1 MRMENPNE
9 KDEQVIKKIL
19 DETKDVQV
27 PESLHPEAVE
37 KMLEEKYKGQQ
48 EQSTVNQTA
57 KRRRVLYGAALA
69 ACLCVAVGIAAVQSG
84 FFDGGLIQNDIAVKS
99 QQSSAGE
106 NAKKA
111 STGKTTQIASAK
123 DYDEIY
129 DYLQEE
135 KKEQENYLSSSEE
148 KSAVDS
154 AASSAAADSS
164 AYAGSASSE
173 AASDSGAYAG
183 SASDS
188 SAAAS
193 AYSAQAEAAGESG
206 FTDTNVREE
215 GVGEG
220 DIVKTD
226 GENLY
231 ILNRQ
236 KIQIVGISGAEMEA
250 LSTIRLEEEK
260 RISELY
266 IEGDTLMVAYTS
278 FEYADEESAYWN
290 SDRQYTGIDLYDVS
304 TPGEPSLIDSFTQSG
319 SFYTMRVS
327 GGYVYLL
334 SQFYAS
340 LDVARSEIDAYI
352 PQVKGDSL
360 DSTKIL
366 LPPYSRGRQYTVI
379 SSFPVSDA
387 SGQSDSVA
395 VFGNAG
401 LCYVSS
407 QNIYVC
413 EAEYGAAE
421 TEVSQTCIRKIGY
434 KDGVLNAVGQTKID
448 GTLKDSFCIDEYEGY
463 LRLVTTVSYTGDGI
477 APLGVVSDTKEE
489 TLADTNSLYVLDEN
503 LEITGSIHDL
513 AEDEQVYSARFMG
526 DTGYFV
532 TFRQTDPLF
541 SVDLSDPAKPEI
553 IGKLKIPGF
562 SEYLHPFGEGN
573 LIGIGMDVD
582 ETGTVTNGVKLSVY
596 DISDAS
602 DVKETEKYVLE
613 GMYGTDVAYDYKSV
627 MASPGRG
634 IIGFSAYGQSEC
646 YYIFRYSEGIGF
658 ELLLTRELAGYGLVR
673 GICVGERFYLVSG
686 NTVECYTLD
695 TFEKTDDIVL

>member
-9 KDEQVIKKIL
+9 KDEQLIKKIL

-48 EQSTVNQTA
+48 EQSAVNQTA
-57 KRRRVLYGAALA
+57 NRRRILYGAALA
-69 ACLCVAVGIAAVQSG
+69 ACLCVAVRIAAVQSG
-84 FFDGGLIQNDIAVKS
+84 LFDGGLIQNDIAVKS

-106 NAKKA
+106 NSKEA

-154 AASSAAADSS
+154 AASSAAADSGS
-164 AYAGSASSE
+164 YAGSASSE

-183 SASDS
+183 SGSDS

-304 TPGEPSLIDSFTQSG
+304 MPGEPSLIDSFTQSG

-489 TLADTNSLYVLDEN
+489 TLEDTNSLYVLDEN

-553 IGKLKIPGF
+553 IGELKIPGF

-627 MASPGRG
+627 MASLDRE